1 MAEQNP
7 AGVYTGGISRRDI
20 NESDART
27 LQRLKN
33 RLYIESKDLNFKG
46 RLNRYYQKYA
56 TKFKIVDGK
65 KVRWDTRLDRPFDPK
80 NAIKFAN
87 LNAYQTT
94 TPRKDVK
101 YLEASEAL
109 RIRRAQGVDP
119 ISKFFSKK
127 LVEGSEYG
135 TVAEAELAAKLAERE
150 KVVDKLRIGSS
161 YETPPDA
168 GDAMDGGGSLPNITS
183 LTINGNGDTS
193 EETPKEV
200 SNNQT
205 LRIKPEE
212 NLTSTTT
219 SGDYRYNRFTKE
231 GLDEAYE
238 KFEELTGKRPSRI
251 QEQLIQGGWSPQ
263 ELHQKKIDY
272 EKRKKNRRRK

>member
-27 LQRLKN
+27 LQRLKD

-65 KVRWDTRLDRPFDPK
+65 KVRWDTRLNRPFDPK

-101 YLEASEAL
+101 FLEASEAL

-135 TVAEAELAAKLAERE
+135 TVAEAELAAKLAKRQ

-161 YETPPDA
+161 YEIPPDA
-168 GDAMDGGGSLPNITS
+168 GDAMDGGGSLPTITS
-183 LTINGNGDTS
+183 LTINGKDDTS
-193 EETPKEV
+193 ELDEA

-205 LRIKPEE
+205 LRIKPQEE
-212 NLTSTTT
+212 KLTSTTT
-219 SGDYRYNRFTKE
+219 SGEYNRFTEK
-231 GLDEAYE
+231 GLNQAY
-238 KFEELTGKRPSRI
+238 KDFESLTGKKPSII
-251 QEQLIQGGWSPQ
+251 QEKLIQGGWSPQ
-263 ELHQKKIDY
+263 ELWKKIQ
-272 EKRKKNRRRK
+272 KNRGD